1 MLLSNSKIDY
11 STVRRMPPIKIS
23 GQTQGTPM
31 NPMSISTSLQDINAL
46 KQNFTWNANDK
57 DEPLLTAAGRQLSSS
72 ISDERVFEHPE
83 VTIKP
88 SSLDDELQRRSLT
101 MKISNTSE
109 NLVEREGGGTSAPN
123 ILEHPDMRSPVVL
136 QTQQSSSPSF
146 SSIIQ
151 TNSNQVTR
159 TQSVDLKKA
168 TNRTPSP
175 SNRVNFYI
183 TDDHENSKRSGS
195 FSGGNLESPGE
206 EKNEDLSSLTHTE
219 NFPREYSDSCSK
231 SNIHP
236 IKAKKNDSW

>member
-109 NLVEREGGGTSAPN
+109 NLVEREGGTSAPN